1 MIKFLRLYEKIG
13 IFILIIVGAI
23 ILSIASPVFLTADT
37 ILNIIA
43 QGTYG
48 AIVAFGMVLA
58 ITSGGFDL
66 SVDAVVALTSVSLAV
81 LIPNIGVPSA
91 IILAIIIS
99 CFVGF
104 LNGVL
109 ITKFGV
115 NPLITTLS
123 MATIIRGVALLIT
136 SGRQIPIASAGFVL
150 IGTGKLFGIIP
161 MPIIIMVV
169 LFIIFYV
176 LLYHTSLG
184 RHISAVGSNE
194 NATRISGLNVTFIK
208 IMVYVLVAFTASING
223 IIRTSQ
229 ALIGLPSMAPGF
241 TLVVITIT
249 ILGGTSL
256 AGGRGN
262 LVGAVFAGIFI
273 SMIYYG
279 LNIIGVQ
286 IFYQMFSVGFVLL
299 FALFIDG
306 LRLRYLAAAKIK
318 GIKG

>member
-13 IFILIIVGAI
+13 IFILIVLGAI
-23 ILSIASPVFLTADT
+23 VLAIASPVFLSPDT

-66 SVDAVVALTSVSLAV
+66 SVDAVTALTSVSLAV
-81 LIPNIGVPSA
+81 LIPNIGVAQA
-91 IILAIIIS
+91 ILLAIIIS
-99 CFVGF
+99 SFIGF
-104 LNGVL
+104 LNGIL
-109 ITKFGV
+109 ITKLAV

-123 MATIIRGVALLIT
+123 MATIVRGVALLIT
-136 SGRQIPIASAGFVL
+136 GGRQIPIPAQNFVW
-150 IGTGKLFGIIP
+150 IGTSRLFNVIP
-161 MPIIIMVV
+161 MPIIIMVI
-169 LFIIFYV
+169 LFIIFYI
-176 LLYHTSLG
+176 LLYHTPFG
-184 RHISAVGSNE
+184 RHVSAVGSNE
-194 NATRISGLNVTFIK
+194 NATRISGLNVTMIK
-208 IMVYVLVAFTASING
+208 TMVYVLVAFTAAING
-223 IIRTSQ
+223 VIRTSQ

-256 AGGRGN
+256 SGGRGN
-262 LVGAVFAGIFI
+262 LIGAVFAGIFI

-279 LNIIGVQ
+279 LNILGVQ

-306 LRLRYLAAAKIK
+306 LRKRYLEAAKVK